1 MPLDLS
7 YKGKEIAAYTFEVDR
22 SKIRELAAA
31 IGDPNPIF
39 TDPASARG
47 EGYADTPA
55 PLTFATVM
63 TFGGCPDIWR
73 IMSEMGIDT
82 GRLLHAKE
90 EYEYLA
96 PIYTGDVLEGR
107 IVVEALRGGAME
119 MASFKTNYTRAEDT
133 VLVARMTII
142 VPPVKNLET
151 KK

>member
-7 YKGKEIAAYTFEVDR
+7 YKGKEIAVYTFEVDR

-39 TDPASARG
+39 TDPGAAKK

-63 TFGGCPDIWR
+63 TFGGCPGIWDLMR
-73 IMSEMGIDT
+73 GMGIDIT
-82 GRLLHAKE
+82 RLLHAKE

-96 PIYTGDVLEGR
+96 PIYPGDVVTGR

-119 MASFKTNYTRAEDT
+119 MAVFRTTYTRGGQP
-133 VLVARMTII
+133 VLLARMTVI
-142 VPPVKNLET
+142 VPPRQAA
-151 KK
+151 